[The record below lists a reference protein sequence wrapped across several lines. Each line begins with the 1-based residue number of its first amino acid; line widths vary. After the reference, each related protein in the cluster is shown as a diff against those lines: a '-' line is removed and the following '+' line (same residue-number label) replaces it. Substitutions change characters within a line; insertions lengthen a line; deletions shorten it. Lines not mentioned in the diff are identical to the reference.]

1 MLNKRRIFKKNKT
14 LAVDEFVDKVLYDR
28 KFGYYS
34 KKNPFGNKGDFI
46 TSPLISNLFGEM
58 LSIWIINSWENLG
71 KPKNINIVELGPGN
85 GFLTDIFF
93 KTFKNFKNFYHSMNI
108 YLYEKSF
115 KLKKI
120 QQKKIRN
127 SKVKWISSFSKI
139 KKGPILFI
147 GNEFFDALPV
157 KQFKKNNELF
167 YEKKFKLSKNNKII
181 EVLSKAKSHDIK
193 LIKKFKSLKNQNF
206 FELPKKGFNL
216 MEKITKK
223 IIKNTGGVLLID
235 YGYLKSINRSTLQSV
250 KSHKKNQLFEDL
262 TNADITSLVNFNLL
276 KEYFIHKK
284 LKVKKIVSQK
294 FFLER
299 LGILERAN
307 IISKNMNFREKA
319 DLFFRIKRLIDPKI
333 MGKLFK
339 VIFAYKS
346 KKENFVGFN

>member
-1 MLNKRRIFKKNKT
+1 M
-14 LAVDEFVDKVLYDR
+14 
-28 KFGYYS
+28 
-34 KKNPFGNKGDFI
+34 
-46 TSPLISNLFGEM
+46 
-58 LSIWIINSWENLG
+58 
-71 KPKNINIVELGPGN
+71 
-85 GFLTDIFF
+85 
-93 KTFKNFKNFYHSMNI
+93 
-108 YLYEKSF
+108 
-115 KLKKI
+115 
-120 QQKKIRN
+120 
-127 SKVKWISSFSKI
+127 
-139 KKGPILFI
+139 
-147 GNEFFDALPV
+147 
-157 KQFKKNNELF
+157 
-167 YEKKFKLSKNNKII
+167 
-181 EVLSKAKSHDIK
+181 SKAKSHDIK

>member
-1 MLNKRRIFKKNKT
+1 MR
-14 LAVDEFVDKVLYDR
+14 KVL
-28 KFGYYS
+28 
-34 KKNPFGNKGDFI
+34 N
-46 TSPLISNLFGEM
+46 
-58 LSIWIINSWENLG
+58 
-71 KPKNINIVELGPGN
+71 
-85 GFLTDIFF
+85 
-93 KTFKNFKNFYHSMNI
+93 
-108 YLYEKSF
+108 
-115 KLKKI
+115 LKKFNK
-120 QQKKIRN
+120 KKIRN

>member
-14 LAVDEFVDKVLYDR
+14 LAVDEFVDRVLYDR

-34 KKNPFGNKGDFI
+34 KKNPFGNKGDFV
-46 TSPLISNLFGEM
+46 TSPLISTLFGEI
-58 LSIWIINSWENLG
+58 LSIWIISSWENLG

-85 GFLTDIFF
+85 GLLTDVFV
-93 KTFKNFKNFYHSMNI
+93 KTFRSFKDFYESMNI
-108 YLYEKSF
+108 YLYEKSY
-115 KLKKI
+115 KLEKI
-120 QQKKIRN
+120 QKKKIRN
-127 SKVKWISSFSKI
+127 SKVKWVSSFSKI
-139 KKGPILFI
+139 KKGPILFV

-157 KQFKKNNELF
+157 KQFQKNNELF
-167 YEKKFKLSKNNKII
+167 YEKKFKLNKKNEIM
-181 EVLSKAKSHDIK
+181 EVLSKAKSDDIN
-193 LIKKFKSLKNQNF
+193 LIKKFKTLKNQNF

-216 MEKITKK
+216 MEKISKK
-223 IIKNTGGVLLID
+223 IIKNTGGILLID

-250 KSHKKNQLFEDL
+250 KNHKKNQLFDNL
-262 TNADITSLVNFNLL
+262 TNADITSLVNFKLL

-307 IISKNMNFREKA
+307 IISEDMNFREKS
-319 DLFFRIKRLIDPKI
+319 DLFFRIKRLIDPKL

-346 KKENFVGFN
+346 KQKKFVGFD